1 MGENEIAAATIMAMV
16 ATTSLNRSEVRQT
29 FFSMPNSITQSAD
42 SDSRNFWD
50 GHADCAELRDCR
62 NRFSQ
67 RYVRVQDSELS
78 RKFDETSKSRR
89 LG

>member
-1 MGENEIAAATIMAMV
+1 MGENEFIAATIMMMRAMIELSR
-16 ATTSLNRSEVRQT
+16 TEGRQT
-29 FFSMPNSITQSAD
+29 FFSMPNSITQSVD

-50 GHADCAELRDCR
+50 INSDCVERRDCR